1 MPKQEST
8 AINDLIHLVQGRII
22 DHSGD
27 AQDNLFV
34 TASPMPAPLPRRRAP
49 NATPPMVPLHDYD
62 DDGEATSV
70 DPQALGG
77 DPRFALGSAPNP
89 RPSQPL
95 PAYPQ
100 PILPQYAL
108 PTPAPL
114 PPAPYHHSADA
125 TERVE
130 QYDDLP
136 PQEWHVRPALPPR
149 QSGPFEDHLDTVRV
163 PALPRPREVDAPPSE
178 LVAML
183 QKCALPFAGLAVL
196 LMFIGGYVVHSGQG
210 GHKREVPVAP
220 VVMAVTPPVSPA
232 PIVTPITISGAMVDQ
247 QIPLTTPWK
256 PREVQPTIAPKV
268 ETAPTVEEVATDEI
282 EMDATPVVKRKH
294 HAKRAPAPE
303 PARVVARSARTEPK
317 PIAAPV
323 RGRKADPIAVAIA
336 EPTKPAKSAAKG
348 TGPGKVTITS
358 TPAALIYIDGRST
371 NQMTPKTLT
380 LAPGM
385 HKITLLE
392 ISSRKA
398 KTAEV
403 DVAAGG
409 TTQVAKK
416 F

>member
-34 TASPMPAPLPRRRAP
+34 TARPMPAPLPRRRAP

-62 DDGEATSV
+62 DDEEATSV
-70 DPQALGG
+70 DPQALGA

-100 PILPQYAL
+100 PILPHYAY

-114 PPAPYHHSADA
+114 PPAPYHQSVDA

-136 PQEWHVRPALPPR
+136 PQEWHARPALPPR
-149 QSGPFEDHLDTVRV
+149 PFEDHLDTVRV
-163 PALPRPREVDAPPSE
+163 PALPRPRDVAPDEAPPSE

-183 QKCALPFAGLAVL
+183 QKCALPFAGLAIV
-196 LMFIGGYVVHSGQG
+196 LMFVGGFVVHSGQG

-220 VVMAVTPPVSPA
+220 VVMAVTPSPV
-232 PIVTPITISGAMVDQ
+232 VTPITISSAMVDVQ
-247 QIPLTTPWK
+247 VPLTTPWK
-256 PREVQPTIAPKV
+256 PRDVQPTIVAAPV
-268 ETAPTVEEVATDEI
+268 IETEAAEI
-282 EMDATPVVKRKH
+282 EMDAAPVVKRRH
-294 HAKRAPAPE
+294 HAKRVSAPE
-303 PARVVARSARTEPK
+303 PARVVARSARPEPK
-317 PIAAPV
+317 PVAV
-323 RGRKADPIAVAIA
+323 TRGRKADPITVALA

-380 LAPGM
+380 LAPGP

-392 ISSRKA
+392 VSSRKA

-409 TTQVAKK
+409 TAQVAKK

>member
-8 AINDLIHLVQGRII
+8 AINDLIHLAQGRII

-34 TASPMPAPLPRRRAP
+34 TARPMPAPLPRRRAP

-62 DDGEATSV
+62 DDQETSV

-77 DPRFALGSAPNP
+77 DPRFALGSAPHP

-100 PILPQYAL
+100 PILPHYAY

-114 PPAPYHHSADA
+114 PPTPYHHSVDA

-130 QYDDLP
+130 QYDELP

-149 QSGPFEDHLDTVRV
+149 PFEDHLDTVRV
-163 PALPRPREVDAPPSE
+163 PALPRPREVAPDDAPPSE

-196 LMFIGGYVVHSGQG
+196 LMFVGGFVVHSGQG
-210 GHKREVPVAP
+210 GHKREVPVM
-220 VVMAVTPPVSPA
+220 MAVTPAPTR
-232 PIVTPITISGAMVDQ
+232 PIVASVATPITVSGAMVDEQ
-247 QIPLTTPWK
+247 VPLTTPWK
-256 PREVQPTIAPKV
+256 PRDVQPTLAPPPV
-268 ETAPTVEEVATDEI
+268 AVAAPVAETEAAEI
-282 EMDATPVVKRKH
+282 EMDATPVVKRRH
-294 HAKRAPAPE
+294 HANRASAPAP
-303 PARVVARSARTEPK
+303 ARTIARSARPELK
-317 PIAAPV
+317 PVAVP
-323 RGRKADPIAVAIA
+323 RGRKADPITVALA
-336 EPTKPAKSAAKG
+336 EPTKPAKSATKG

-380 LAPGM
+380 LAPGP

-392 ISSRKA
+392 VSSRKA
-398 KTAEV
+398 KTAEI

-409 TTQVAKK
+409 TAQVAKK